1 MVSARLSRRC
11 LTVFPD
17 LFAQNIGS
25 SVSLAWQAAMWL
37 PQRVVLIAIWV
48 DSPNFQPRSPGM
60 PAPVL
65 GGASLIMFGSI
76 VGSGVAQIK
85 DSGPFDQRAA
95 MVFQPLSHSDWFGP
109 APKDALM
116 PFRHR
121 WPCSPESGVAIGG
134 MAAIILNL
142 VLPRSPE
149 PSVS

>member
-11 LTVFPD
+11 LTVF
-17 LFAQNIGS
+17 LTCFAQNIGS
-25 SVSLAWQAAMWL
+25 SVSLVASRYVVASAG
-37 PQRVVLIAIWV
+37 VVLIALGLIPKFSALV
-48 DSPNFQPRSPGM
+48 AGM

-95 MVFQPLSHSDWFGP
+95 MVFSTSLALGLGFGL

-121 WPCSPESGVAIGG
+121 WPCSWSRVWR
-134 MAAIILNL
+134 L
-142 VLPRSPE
+142 VEWRQLY
-149 PSVS
+149 